1 MTLSIW
7 LETSGGVQS
16 IVDMVLQPRDG
27 PRRLREHDD
36 DTTVDYL
43 AQYRL
48 CSPTRSPTSY
58 TVAAQPNLPNL
69 PKAICLICPTVKR

>member
-1 MTLSIW
+1 MTLSVW

-16 IVDMVLQPRDG
+16 IVDMVVQRRDG
-27 PRRLREHDD
+27 TRQLREHDD

-43 AQYRL
+43 AQYGL

-58 TVAAQPNLPNL
+58 TVAAQPNLP
-69 PKAICLICPTVKR
+69 KAICLICPTVKR